1 MVERILLAVFALTFP
16 LVAYVS
22 TLPPERFRNE
32 ITEWGDQKS
41 AAYTQF
47 VDYRK
52 RFGTNELVVVTWHG
66 CHLDDDRVDE
76 VTRKIESRL
85 GGLVERVFSG
95 QRLFRQLQDRAKLSE
110 PEALKRL
117 RNVFLAPAGE
127 GTGVGFYL
135 SPSAR
140 NNRGEVVQR
149 LNDILKNSGVD
160 PQTAA
165 FAGLGHN
172 LYSLDRAGLESPFRM
187 VPQIMLLAFLLTLW
201 FVRNFW
207 LAFFI
212 NALGTYCGCFA
223 FNIIH
228 LADVDMNA
236 IIWPLP
242 TLTML
247 LSVSASLHFL
257 SYYRKAAES
266 LLTVETCDLEV
277 DREARRKICRDIA
290 KQARRHAT
298 WPILCCSVT
307 TGIGLLSLLLSSSQP
322 VRQFGQFGALSI
334 AAATGFMLL
343 FFPPFLTSIEY
354 ALKQLAVKPSPEEA
368 VDIGGQLEGEHL
380 DGWSRLAALT
390 DNFRW
395 PIVVSGVLALLVC
408 TLGVPQVKTGS
419 HLQNFFP
426 DGHEVLSDASQV
438 EKHLGPLGSIELLL
452 HFTDPD
458 RQNNRLKVQG
468 LSALC
473 GQIIEQTDIES
484 CLSAATFAPKFKR
497 KPTPLQK
504 AAENNRVGILKQE
517 MFDAGLFCSNV
528 EKSEETWRVSCRYGL
543 SGSLDVRA
551 VSDEIESLASEFF
564 VRDGRLVFPG
574 EELSVS
580 TTGEFVLF
588 DHVDRQF
595 FRELL
600 MTYAVAFLA
609 ITIVVLLVLRNTRMA
624 FIALLPNLFPAVIV
638 LGMAGFLSKSLDVAS
653 LMTAS
658 VALGIAVDDT
668 LHFLLW
674 NGSIEQRM
682 RYCGKAMLQTSM
694 ILGASIV
701 LYAFCGFLPTVRF
714 GILLSGMMF
723 AALVGDLLF
732 LPALMAC
739 FCGQKK

>member
-1 MVERILLAVFALTFP
+1 MAERLLLAVFALTFP

-32 ITEWGDQKS
+32 LTEWGDQKS
-41 AAYTQF
+41 EAYTQF
-47 VDYRK
+47 VDYRQK
-52 RFGTNELVVVTWHG
+52 FGTNELVVISWPG
-66 CHLDDDRVDE
+66 CNLDDDRVGE
-76 VTRKIESRL
+76 VTRNIESQL
-85 GGLVERVFSG
+85 GGLVERVSNG
-95 QRLFRQLQDRAKLSE
+95 QRVFRQLQDRARLSE
-110 PEALKRL
+110 SGALKRL
-117 RNVFLAPAGE
+117 RNVFVAPVGD
-127 GTGVGFYL
+127 GTGVGFHL
-135 SPSAR
+135 SQSAR
-140 NNRGEVVQR
+140 SNRGEVVR
-149 LNDILKNSGVD
+149 LLDNILKESGVD
-160 PQTAA
+160 PQRAF

-201 FVRNFW
+201 FVRSFW

-223 FNIIH
+223 FIFIH

-257 SYYRKAAES
+257 SYYQRAAES
-266 LLTVETCDLEV
+266 LLIDETRGSKSNLWT
-277 DREARRKICRDIA
+277 CRDVA
-290 KQARRHAT
+290 RQARRHAT
-298 WPILCCSVT
+298 WPILCCSMT

-322 VRQFGQFGALSI
+322 VRQFGWFGALSI
-334 AAATGFMLL
+334 ASATGFMLL
-343 FFPPFLTSIEY
+343 FFPPFLTSVEY
-354 ALKQLAVKPSPEEA
+354 ALKQLPAKRPSEGAAV
-368 VDIGGQLEGEHL
+368 GGQLGSKHV

-395 PIVVSGVLALLVC
+395 PIVSGCGLALFVC
-408 TLGVPQVKTGS
+408 TLGVPHVKTGS

-426 DGHEVLSDASQV
+426 DGHEVLSDASEV
-438 EKHLGPLGSIELLL
+438 EKHVGPLGSIELML
-452 HFTDPD
+452 HFKNPD

-468 LSALC
+468 LSVLC
-473 GQIIEQTDIES
+473 GKIVEQTDIES

-504 AAENNRVGILKQE
+504 AAENNRAGILKQE
-517 MFDAGLFCSNV
+517 MLGAGLFFSDADKN
-528 EKSEETWRVSCRYGL
+528 EETWRVSCRYGL
-543 SGSLDVRA
+543 SRSLDVSS
-551 VSDEIESLASEFF
+551 VSEEIASLAREFF
-564 VRDGRLVFPG
+564 VRDGQLVFMG
-574 EELSVS
+574 EQLSVS

-588 DHVDRQF
+588 EHVDRQF

-600 MTYAVAFLA
+600 ITYAVAFFA
-609 ITIVVLLVLRNTRMA
+609 ITIVVLLVVRNTRMA
-624 FIALLPNLFPAVIV
+624 FLALLPNLFPAVIV
-638 LGMAGFLSKSLDVAS
+638 LGLAGFLSKSLDVAS

-674 NGSIEQRM
+674 KGTIEQKM
-682 RYCGKAMLQTSM
+682 RYCGKAMFQTSM
-694 ILGASIV
+694 ILGVSIV

-714 GILLSGMMF
+714 GILLSAMMF

-732 LPALMAC
+732 LPALMSC
-739 FCGQKK
+739 FRDQTKQK